1 MNLFKVMISKF
12 RPDKSKN
19 EEKSGDFEEKKFTPI
34 TIRDADYKDEELE
47 KVFAP
52 YEEDEVVV
60 DDEIERLNKLAAKTK
75 SKRIKKKLNKRIEK
89 NT

>member
-12 RPDKSKN
+12 RPNKDKD
-19 EEKSGDFEEKKFTPI
+19 EEKSGDLEEKKFTPI
-34 TIRDADYKDEELE
+34 TIRDADYRDEELE

-52 YEEDEVVV
+52 YETDVVA
-60 DDEIERLNKLAAKTK
+60 DDEIERLSKLAAKTK